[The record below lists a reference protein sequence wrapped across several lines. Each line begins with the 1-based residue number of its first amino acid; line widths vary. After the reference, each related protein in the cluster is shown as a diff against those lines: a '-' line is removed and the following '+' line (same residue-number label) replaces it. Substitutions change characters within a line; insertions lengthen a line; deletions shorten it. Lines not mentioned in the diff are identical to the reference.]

1 VSLLGILLLFP
12 CVLLAFVACIV
23 FVRLQLAEHGIPRVA
38 DGDQL
43 PPASGLLSIVIPAHN
58 EARVIEE
65 SVRTLRRQT
74 FRNFEVIY
82 VLDRCTDRTREL
94 LVSAAAGDSRIGF
107 IENHDCPADWAGKCN
122 ACRVGAATAKG
133 EWILFTDADCRFE
146 PNMLDA
152 MLAIA
157 TERKTALLSA
167 VGRLTFRRSFE
178 RLLQPVAALVLF
190 RIFPLDK
197 ANRDVNRWP
206 FANGQFLLF
215 RRDEYLAVG
224 GHELVKDALLEDLFF
239 AWRLDRKGARLGVVD
254 ASERMEVS
262 MYESAATMRSGW
274 TRIFIECCNRRPQ
287 RLMAAAAELI
297 FLSVILPVSA
307 ATAAA
312 VGAIG
317 LARGGEEPWT
327 LFLAGICSIAL
338 ALAVVSVIYA
348 RQRAPI
354 VWAVAHPIAA
364 FRVAT
369 WLASGARML
378 TRRVPIRWGGR
389 EYILEPRTRVAKD
402 LRGSET
408 TSSV

>member
-1 VSLLGILLLFP
+1 
-12 CVLLAFVACIV
+12 
-23 FVRLQLAEHGIPRVA
+23 
-38 DGDQL
+38 
-43 PPASGLLSIVIPAHN
+43 
-58 EARVIEE
+58 
-65 SVRTLRRQT
+65 
-74 FRNFEVIY
+74 
-82 VLDRCTDRTREL
+82 
-94 LVSAAAGDSRIGF
+94 
-107 IENHDCPADWAGKCN
+107 
-122 ACRVGAATAKG
+122 
-133 EWILFTDADCRFE
+133 
-146 PNMLDA
+146 M
-152 MLAIA
+152 
-157 TERKTALLSA
+157 
-167 VGRLTFRRSFE
+167 
-178 RLLQPVAALVLF
+178 
-190 RIFPLDK
+190 
-197 ANRDVNRWP
+197 
-206 FANGQFLLF
+206 
-215 RRDEYLAVG
+215 
-224 GHELVKDALLEDLFF
+224 ED
-239 AWRLDRKGARLGVVD
+239 
-254 ASERMEVS
+254 S

-402 LRGSET
+402 LRDSET